1 MEQHSPL
8 EFANLLWFAGWCVAL
23 LVLFM
28 LGIRLPLQSRL
39 SRWPN
44 LAYASGSVGL
54 AIALVVLANAALVGR
69 DVYFDLTREQ
79 IFTPSRQAV
88 EVVEH
93 LRQDVQLTYFYHA
106 QDQQGKRQK
115 DLLDVLGRRNP
126 RLHVRTIDPDKQP
139 SLAKTYGVRLYN
151 AAVLET
157 GGRRLVVQSTDE
169 DEIALGMQRVVRER
183 VVTLCF
189 ITGHNEYPIDNFEFH
204 THLEGVH
211 DHSHG
216 DATSKVVEMPGHG
229 IGRLRRALEAQGFDV
244 QIILP
249 ATQPEIP
256 GHCTVAIDANPRT
269 TYLPGESSALEAYL
283 ARGGA
288 LLLLYDL
295 GFVIEPRL
303 AQLLATLGVQLTQQV
318 IIDPQQHYAT
328 DPEMVAVSSLEPHAI
343 TKNVSLTF
351 FPGARAAELLTPPAG
366 ITTVPLIFSSRASY
380 TQPVAPVETRQVS
393 PSPQPAS
400 TTADQSIVQPQPH
413 ILAVAVEGT
422 WPAVPPPVRPFRAV
436 IIGDADFASNS
447 FFPYMANSDLVL
459 SMVRWLIREERSP
472 AVASRI
478 PVPPLLLLTK
488 PQMQQIFLLTEV
500 LLPLGVLVVGAV
512 VWWRRR

>member
-1 MEQHSPL
+1 MEHHGPL
-8 EFANLLWFAGWCVAL
+8 ALTHLLWFAGWCVAM
-23 LVLFM
+23 LVLFV
-28 LGIRLPLQSRL
+28 LGIRLPLQPRL
-39 SRWPN
+39 ARWAS
-44 LAYASGSVGL
+44 LAYTSGSVLL
-54 AIALVVLANAALVGR
+54 ALALVVLANVALVGH
-69 DVYFDLTREQ
+69 DVYFDLTRERV
-79 IFTPSRQAV
+79 FTPSRHAV
-88 EVVEH
+88 EVVER

-139 SLAKTYGVRLYN
+139 SLARTYGVRLYN
-151 AAVLET
+151 AAVLEA

-169 DEIALGMQRVVRER
+169 DEIALGIQRVVRER

-204 THLEGVH
+204 THLEGLH
-211 DHSHG
+211 NHSHG

-244 QIILP
+244 RTILP

-256 GHCTVAIDANPRT
+256 GHCTVVIDANPRT
-269 TYLPGESSALEAYL
+269 TYLPGESSALETYL
-283 ARGGA
+283 RRGGA

-303 AQLLATLGVQLTQQV
+303 AQVLATLGVQMTQQV
-318 IIDPQQHYAT
+318 VIDPQQHYAT

-351 FPGARAAELLTPPAG
+351 FPGARAVERLTPPAG
-366 ITTVPLIFSSRASY
+366 IITVPLIYASRASY

-393 PSPQPAS
+393 LSPQPAA
-400 TTADQSIVQPQPH
+400 TVAAQSVVQPQPH
-413 ILAVAVEGT
+413 MLAIAVEGT
-422 WPAVPPPVRPFRAV
+422 WPGVPPPAPTFRAV
-436 IIGDADFASNS
+436 VVGDADFASNS
-447 FFPYMANSDLVL
+447 FFPYVANSDLVL
-459 SMVRWLIREERSP
+459 SMIRWLIREERSP
-472 AVASRI
+472 VVASRI
-478 PVPPLLLLTK
+478 PVPPLILLTR
-488 PQMQQIFLLTEV
+488 PQMRQIFLLTEV
-500 LLPLGVLVVGAV
+500 LLPLGVLIIGGV

>member
-1 MEQHSPL
+1 MEHHDPL
-8 EFANLLWFAGWCVAL
+8 ALANLLWFAGWCVAM
-23 LVLFM
+23 LVLFV
-28 LGIRLPLQSRL
+28 LGIRLPLQPRL
-39 SRWPN
+39 ARWPG
-44 LAYASGSVGL
+44 LAYASGSVML

-69 DVYFDLTREQ
+69 DVYVDLTREQ

-88 EVVEH
+88 EVVER

-115 DLLDVLGRRNP
+115 DLLEVLGRRNP

-169 DEIALGMQRVVRER
+169 NEIALGMQRVVRER

-189 ITGHNEYPIDNFEFH
+189 IAGHNEYPIDNFEFH

-211 DHSHG
+211 DHRHG

-244 QIILP
+244 QTILP

-269 TYLPGESSALEAYL
+269 TYLPGESRALEAYL

-318 IIDPQQHYAT
+318 IIDSQQHYAT

-351 FPGARAAELLTPPAG
+351 FPGARAMELVPPPAG

-393 PSPQPAS
+393 LSPPPAA
-400 TTADQSIVQPQPH
+400 TTADQSIVQPRPH
-413 ILAVAVEGT
+413 MLAVAVEGT
-422 WPAVPPPVRPFRAV
+422 WPAGPPPARPFRAV
-436 IIGDADFASNS
+436 VIGDADFASNS

-459 SMVRWLIREERSP
+459 SMIRWLIHEERSP

-478 PVPPLLLLTK
+478 PVPPMVLLTK

-500 LLPLGVLVVGAV
+500 LLPLGVLVMGAV

>member
-1 MEQHSPL
+1 
-8 EFANLLWFAGWCVAL
+8 
-23 LVLFM
+23 
-28 LGIRLPLQSRL
+28 
-39 SRWPN
+39 
-44 LAYASGSVGL
+44 
-54 AIALVVLANAALVGR
+54 
-69 DVYFDLTREQ
+69 VYFDLTREQ
-79 IFTPSRQAV
+79 LFTPSRPAV
-88 EVVEH
+88 EVVAH

-106 QDQQGKRQK
+106 QDPQGKRQK
-115 DLLDVLGRRNP
+115 ELLDVLGRRNP

-151 AAVLET
+151 AAVLEA

-169 DEIALGMQRVVRER
+169 NEIALGLQRVVRER

-189 ITGHNEYPIDNFEFH
+189 IAGHNEYPIDNFEFH
-204 THLEGVH
+204 THLEGLH

-244 QIILP
+244 QTILP

-256 GHCTVAIDANPRT
+256 GHCTAAIDANPRT
-269 TYLPGESSALEAYL
+269 TYLPGESRALEAYL

-303 AQLLATLGVQLTQQV
+303 AQLLATLGVQLPQQV
-318 IIDPQQHYAT
+318 VIDPQQHYAT

-351 FPGARAAELLTPPAG
+351 FPGVRAVELVPPPAG

-393 PSPQPAS
+393 LSSPPAA
-400 TTADQSIVQPQPH
+400 TAAEQSMVQPQPH
-413 ILAVAVEGT
+413 MLAVAVEGT
-422 WPAVPPPVRPFRAV
+422 WPAAPPPAPPFRAV
-436 IIGDADFASNS
+436 VIGDADFASNS

-459 SMVRWLIREERSP
+459 SMIRWLLREERSP

-478 PVPPLLLLTK
+478 PVPPLVLLTK

-500 LLPLGVLVVGAV
+500 LLPLGVLIIGAV
-512 VWWRRR
+512 VWWKRR

>member
-1 MEQHSPL
+1 MEHHDPL
-8 EFANLLWFAGWCVAL
+8 ALANLLWFAGWCVAL
-23 LVLFM
+23 LVLFV

-44 LAYASGSVGL
+44 LAYASGSVVL
-54 AIALVVLANAALVGR
+54 AIACTVLANAALVGR

-88 EVVEH
+88 EVVER

-115 DLLDVLGRRNP
+115 ELLDVLGRRNP
-126 RLHVRTIDPDKQP
+126 RLQVRTIDPDKQP
-139 SLAKTYGVRLYN
+139 SLARTYGVRLYN

-169 DEIALGMQRVVRER
+169 NAIALGLQRVVREL

-189 ITGHNEYPIDNFEFH
+189 IAGHNEYPIDNFEFH

-229 IGRLRRALEAQGFDV
+229 IGRLQRALEAQGFDV
-244 QIILP
+244 QTILP

-256 GHCTVAIDANPRT
+256 SDCTVAIDANPRT

-283 ARGGA
+283 THGGA

-303 AQLLATLGVQLTQQV
+303 AQLLATLGIRLPQQV
-318 IIDPQQHYAT
+318 VIDPQQHYAT

-351 FPGARAAELLTPPAG
+351 FPGVRAVELQTPPAG

-393 PSPQPAS
+393 LSPQVVS
-400 TTADQSIVQPQPH
+400 STADQSMMQSQPH

-422 WPAVPPPVRPFRAV
+422 WPDAPPPARPFRTV
-436 IIGDADFASNS
+436 VVGDADFASNS

-459 SMVRWLIREERSP
+459 SMIRWLIREERSP

-478 PVPPLLLLTK
+478 PVPPLILLIK

-500 LLPLGVLVVGAV
+500 LLPLGVLIVGAV